1 VRSWYRSNVGGLPGT
16 YWYLWTGML
25 INRIGGFGVLFLSL
39 YLVKSRGLDAS
50 GAGVIVG
57 LAGVG
62 GAAGSLT
69 GGVLADR
76 WGRRK
81 TLLLCH
87 AATGM
92 TMFALAFVTVLPA
105 IAVITF
111 LMGFCQAMAGPA
123 MVAAIVDIVPEHDR
137 QRAFNLQFWAFNLG
151 VAAASLLAGV
161 LAETGFTLLFVL
173 DGLATFLTLAVLALK
188 VPETMPDRA
197 RNKSTTGGLRTPLT
211 DRTYMTFV
219 GLTLLMA
226 IAFTQSSTILPLAM
240 ESDGLRPSAYGFVT
254 AFAGALIVIGQLF
267 VPKLI
272 GRRSPSLVL
281 ATSNVFL
288 AVGFGLVAGIDTVP
302 LYLVAAFIWT
312 SGSMLAAPP
321 NAEIIAGLS
330 PEAMRAR
337 YQAVFYLVF
346 PLAGFLAPALGGFS
360 LQHLGSRHWIIVAA
374 LCVLAAAGQ
383 ALTGPA
389 RERRIAELREA
400 ELIKSVPG
408 DVRG

>member
-1 VRSWYRSNVGGLPGT
+1 MRSWYRSNVGGLPET

-25 INRIGGFGVLFLSL
+25 INRVGGFGVLFLSL

-57 LAGVG
+57 LAGIG

-81 TLLLCH
+81 TLLFCH
-87 AATGM
+87 AATGV
-92 TMFALAFVTVLPA
+92 TMLALAFVTVLPA
-105 IAVITF
+105 IAVTTF
-111 LMGFCQAMAGPA
+111 LMGFSQAMAGPA

-161 LAETGFTLLFVL
+161 LAEAGFTLLFVL

-188 VPETMPDRA
+188 VPETMPARA
-197 RNKSTTGGLRTPLT
+197 RKATTGGLRTPLT

-226 IAFTQSSTILPLAM
+226 MAFTQSSTILPLAM

-272 GRRSPSLVL
+272 GRHSPSRVL
-281 ATSNVFL
+281 AVSNVAL
-288 AVGFGLVAGIDTVP
+288 AAGFGLVAGIDTVP
-302 LYLVAAFIWT
+302 FYLVAAFIWT
-312 SGSMLAAPP
+312 TGSMLGAPP

-374 LCVLAAAGQ
+374 LCVLAAAGH

-400 ELIKSVPG
+400 ELINSVPG
-408 DVRG
+408 ADHG

>member
-1 VRSWYRSNVGGLPGT
+1 MRSWYRSNVGGLPET

-25 INRIGGFGVLFLSL
+25 INKVGGFGVLFLSL

-50 GAGVIVG
+50 GAGLIVG
-57 LAGVG
+57 LAGIG

-81 TLLLCH
+81 TLLFCH
-87 AATGM
+87 AATGV
-92 TMFALAFVTVLPA
+92 TMLALAFVTVLPA
-105 IAVITF
+105 IAVTTF
-111 LMGFCQAMAGPA
+111 LMGFFQAMAGPA

-137 QRAFNLQFWAFNLG
+137 QRAFNLHFWAFNLG
-151 VAAASLLAGV
+151 VAAASLLAGM
-161 LAETGFTLLFVL
+161 LAEAGFTLLFVL

-188 VPETMPDRA
+188 VPETMPARA
-197 RNKSTTGGLRTPLT
+197 REATTGGLRTPLT

-226 IAFTQSSTILPLAM
+226 MAGAQSSTILPLAM
-240 ESDGLRPSAYGFVT
+240 ESDGLGPSAYGFVT

-272 GRRSPSLVL
+272 GRRSPSRVL
-281 ATSNVFL
+281 AASNIAL

-302 LYLVAAFIWT
+302 FYLVAGFIWT
-312 SGSMLAAPP
+312 SGSMLGAPP
-321 NAEIIAGLS
+321 NAETIAGLS

-374 LCVLAAAGQ
+374 LCVLAAAGH

-389 RERRIAELREA
+389 RERRIAELHEA
-400 ELIKSVPG
+400 ELINSVPVADHG
-408 DVRG
+408 

>member
-1 VRSWYRSNVGGLPGT
+1 VRSWYRSNVGGLPET

-25 INRIGGFGVLFLSL
+25 INKVGGFGVLFLSL

-50 GAGVIVG
+50 GAGLIVG
-57 LAGVG
+57 LAGIG

-81 TLLLCH
+81 TLLFCH
-87 AATGM
+87 AATGV
-92 TMFALAFVTVLPA
+92 TMLALAFVTVLPA
-105 IAVITF
+105 IAVTTF
-111 LMGFCQAMAGPA
+111 LMGFFQAMAGPA

-137 QRAFNLQFWAFNLG
+137 QRAFNLHFWAFNLG
-151 VAAASLLAGV
+151 VAAASLLAGM
-161 LAETGFTLLFVL
+161 LAEAGFTLLFVL

-188 VPETMPDRA
+188 VPETMPARA
-197 RNKSTTGGLRTPLT
+197 REATTGGLRTPLT

-226 IAFTQSSTILPLAM
+226 MAGAQSSTILPLAM
-240 ESDGLRPSAYGFVT
+240 ESDGLGPSAYGFVT

-272 GRRSPSLVL
+272 GRRSPSRVL
-281 ATSNVFL
+281 AASNIAL

-302 LYLVAAFIWT
+302 FYLVAGFIWT
-312 SGSMLAAPP
+312 SGSMLGAPP
-321 NAEIIAGLS
+321 NAETIAGLS

-374 LCVLAAAGQ
+374 LCVLAAAGH

-389 RERRIAELREA
+389 RERRIAELHEA
-400 ELIKSVPG
+400 ELINSVPVADHG
-408 DVRG
+408 